1 MSLPASAGAGGKPS
15 QAGPGQYC
23 SLARRGPVGSPNS
36 VYRAQP
42 RMARTGMPRSGNAFS
57 SNSGSTSGRHS
68 TKPSSMASASVILP
82 ILASM
87 PRVPLDPLVAER
99 AQRRVPVEVPGGG
112 RSDVLDEVAQL
123 QLVDPLLRQAGDAGA
138 RAEQGAGD
146 RAGEGA
152 AAGVVDG
159 PQQRLLR
166 VVLEAGQRGE
176 VASEDRERRLAVADQ
191 LGYPQ
196 VGQPVLTEER
206 HRLGDHVL
214 ARRPLRTLLVL
225 VVR

>member
-15 QAGPGQYC
+15 QAGPGRYC

-68 TKPSSMASASVILP
+68 TKTTACVILP

-99 AQRRVPVEVPGGG
+99 AQRRVPVEVPVGV